1 MSYLSYNIKMYNNI
15 YLMNIYNEKKQKK
28 DIYIYIFKN
37 EKS

>member
-28 DIYIYIFKN
+28 DIYIFKN